1 MNHLHRYEL
10 PENHEIIIRINTSKI
25 KNIFTFKENATLQF
39 FFCHY
44 PLKPLNERPE
54 LEQSDISR
62 DIIERSRK
70 GNRQAQYQLYQ
81 MYARAMFNICYRFMN
96 DREEAED
103 MLQESFTEAF
113 RRLDSFRFESTFG
126 AWLKR
131 IVVNHCI
138 NEIKR
143 KKAKLEFFE
152 DMSPFEEEED
162 RPDEYDTGL
171 SVEKIKKA
179 MQDLPKGSRLIFS
192 LYLLEGYDH
201 QEISEILKIS
211 ESNSK
216 TQYMRAKQRIK
227 EILKTQIYES

>member
-1 MNHLHRYEL
+1 M
-10 PENHEIIIRINTSKI
+10 
-25 KNIFTFKENATLQF
+25 
-39 FFCHY
+39 
-44 PLKPLNERPE
+44 
-54 LEQSDISR
+54 EQTDITR

-70 GNRQAQYQLYQ
+70 GNRKAQYQLYQ
-81 MYARAMFNICYRFMN
+81 LYAKAMFNICFRFMN

-103 MLQESFTEAF
+103 MLQESFSEAF
-113 RRLDSFRFESTFG
+113 RKLDSFRYESTFG

-131 IVVNHCI
+131 IVVNRCI
-138 NEIKR
+138 NEINR
-143 KKAKLEFFE
+143 KKADLEFFD
-152 DMSPFEEEED
+152 DMTPFEGEED
-162 RPDEYDTGL
+162 RPDEYETGL

-179 MQDLPKGSRLIFS
+179 MEELPKGSRMIFS

-227 EILKTQIYES
+227 EILKTQLYES